1 MERFI
6 TEEIFTNLSQEE
18 SIMISRWPEYRNGW
32 DYEEEEH
39 SVETIKEAV
48 RGIRNV
54 RTSMNVPPSK
64 KAKVFVVSENE
75 KIREIFEHGKIFFA
89 TLGYA
94 SEVMIQKEKEGIS
107 EDAVSAVIPEAVI
120 YMPFAELVD
129 IEKEIERL
137 TKEQERLEQ
146 ELARVNGML
155 NNEKFISKAPEA
167 KIKEERE
174 KLTKYTQMM
183 IQVKERLKQLL

>member
-1 MERFI
+1 
-6 TEEIFTNLSQEE
+6 
-18 SIMISRWPEYRNGW
+18 
-32 DYEEEEH
+32 
-39 SVETIKEAV
+39 
-48 RGIRNV
+48 
-54 RTSMNVPPSK
+54 
-64 KAKVFVVSENE
+64 
-75 KIREIFEHGKIFFA
+75 
-89 TLGYA
+89 
-94 SEVMIQKEKEGIS
+94 MIQKEKEGIS